1 MGKTAIKWLVSL
13 SALIAVT
20 AFYQAGNT
28 KARAANRFVMTTLAK
43 GRFGE
48 TKVFSRFIPQNGWRL
63 FVRVASVVGDM
74 KSGLSRKWSRD
85 NTIVI
90 YTHKVYGVLVGHIRG
105 EVKWRRIALQTRG
118 KGVGQRAVTVE
129 REIATQGNV
138 EELPPRRKFIQVDMA
153 GQATRGG
160 QS

>member
-48 TKVFSRFIPQNGWRL
+48 TNVFNRFIPQSAGDFSYGWP
-63 FVRVASVVGDM
+63 AS
-74 KSGLSRKWSRD
+74 L
-85 NTIVI
+85 
-90 YTHKVYGVLVGHIRG
+90 
-105 EVKWRRIALQTRG
+105 
-118 KGVGQRAVTVE
+118 
-129 REIATQGNV
+129 EI
-138 EELPPRRKFIQVDMA
+138 
-153 GQATRGG
+153 
-160 QS
+160 

>member
-1 MGKTAIKWLVSL
+1 VGKTAIKWLVSL

-20 AFYQAGNT
+20 AFYPAGNT
-28 KARAANRFVMTTLAK
+28 KARPLTHSFHRTAGDFFV
-43 GRFGE
+43 
-48 TKVFSRFIPQNGWRL
+48 P
-63 FVRVASVVGDM
+63 VASVAGDM

-105 EVKWRRIALQTRG
+105 EVKWRRITLQTRG